1 MHNSA
6 LLDTTDIE
14 PPLKIG
20 ATDEIDWDDE
30 ADAVIVGFGGAG
42 AAAALEAAER
52 GRSVIVIDRFDGGG
66 ATAYSGG
73 VYYACDT
80 PIQKEAGF
88 TDSPD
93 EMYKYLA
100 AENAPVQED
109 TLRRFCDNSTTNFD
123 WVSRHVPYSS
133 AAYTG
138 KATYPPEG
146 KFLYYCGNE
155 KVPKFAAIAKPAPRG
170 HRAVGGGYTG
180 HVFYAGLSKA
190 VLEAGARVIS
200 HAPARRLV
208 IDGSGSVVGVEIQKI
223 DADAIEKHQK
233 LYKIVNPH
241 MPFGGKKYEE
251 AITQLRILERER
263 GIRRRIRAK
272 GGVVLA
278 TGGFVYNLD
287 LLRQH
292 RPEIG
297 SAYAEIMRLGSP
309 GCDGSGMALGETAGG
324 NIELMRNAF
333 VGKTISPPEAY
344 NYGILVNRD
353 GERFINEDA
362 YVAVVGDAITR
373 QPGED
378 AWLICDRMTYWQA
391 IWQALTIGR
400 SMFLF
405 WGMPALLNAFMG
417 GTKKGRT
424 IEKLAHNCGIDPD
437 GLRDSVE
444 SYNADALNGKAD
456 TLTKL
461 PENIRPIGKGPY
473 YALNL
478 SIHNKYSMTPVFTL
492 GGLRV
497 EETSGRVLNAED
509 QPVSGL
515 YTAGRTAIGLCSAG
529 YMSGMSLADLVFSGR
544 RAGYDIAQRTNARDR
559 LGA

>member
-1 MHNSA
+1 MDNSA
-6 LLDTTDIE
+6 LLATTDIE
-14 PPLKIG
+14 PPVKVR
-20 ATDEIDWDDE
+20 AADEVDWDDQ

-52 GRSVIVIDRFDGGG
+52 GGSVIVIDRFEGGG

-73 VYYACDT
+73 IYYACDT

-88 TDSPD
+88 IDSSD

-109 TLRRFCDNSTTNFD
+109 TLRQFCENSAANFE

-133 AAYTG
+133 AVYTG

-190 VLEAGARVIS
+190 VLDAGARVIS
-200 HAPARRLV
+200 HAPVRRLV
-208 IDGSGSVVGVEIQKI
+208 IDASGSVVGVEIQKI
-223 DADAIEKHQK
+223 DADAIEEHQK
-233 LYKIVNPH
+233 LYKVVNPH
-241 MPFGGKKYEE
+241 MPFGGKKYED
-251 AITQLRILERER
+251 AITQLRCLERKR
-263 GIRRRIRAK
+263 GSRKRIRAQ

-287 LLRQH
+287 LLKQQ

-297 SAYAEIMRLGSP
+297 KAYAEIMRLGSP

-324 NIELMRNAF
+324 HVALMQNAF

-344 NYGILVNRD
+344 NYAILVNRA
-353 GERFINEDA
+353 GKRFINEDA
-362 YVAVVGDAITR
+362 YVAVVGDAIAQ

-378 AWLICDRMTYWQA
+378 AWLICDRSTYRRALWQA
-391 IWQALTIGR
+391 ITIGR

-424 IEKLAHNCGIDPD
+424 IEKLARKCRIDPG
-437 GLRDSVE
+437 GLQKSVDI
-444 SYNADALNGKAD
+444 YNADATGGRPDAM
-456 TLTKL
+456 TKL
-461 PENIRPIGKGPY
+461 PDNIRPIGKGPY

-497 EETSGRVLNAED
+497 EEISGRVLNGEER
-509 QPVSGL
+509 PIPGL
-515 YTAGRTAIGLCSAG
+515 YAAGRTAVGLCSAG

-544 RAGYDIAQRTNARDR
+544 RAGYHIVRRQTVKEQVTA
-559 LGA
+559 